1 MLPTRSYTSS
11 SSTLFL
17 GSPNVF
23 RLQYKN
29 KNRRIKGL
37 NIIKICALTA
47 CQIDFTPDGTYQSF
61 DDIES
66 VSMPVRTTMGLT
78 FNELTPIF
86 RDDYVPNRAFQD
98 SSVKDLGSMVRGV
111 DQINEHDIGF

>member
-1 MLPTRSYTSS
+1 
-11 SSTLFL
+11 
-17 GSPNVF
+17 
-23 RLQYKN
+23 
-29 KNRRIKGL
+29 
-37 NIIKICALTA
+37 
-47 CQIDFTPDGTYQSF
+47 
-61 DDIES
+61 
-66 VSMPVRTTMGLT
+66 MPVRTTMGLT